1 MGIKIYQVDAFTDLP
16 YKGNPAAVCLLE
28 EARDETWMQAVA
40 NENNLSE
47 TAFLMTENDG
57 YRLRW
62 FTPKNEVKLCGHAT
76 LASAHILYKEK
87 LLPLN
92 RQARFFT
99 LSGLLTA
106 QYCENT
112 GLIELD
118 FPATSVISCKPPSG
132 LVEALGVKPS
142 FVGRSDDDYLIEV
155 ASENEVQAVS
165 PDFGRLAQVS
175 CRGVIVTALSSSKE
189 YDFVS
194 RFFAPAVGINE
205 DPVTGS
211 AHCRLTPYWQAKLKK
226 NEFTAF
232 QASKRGGFLQLVMT
246 GDRIRIGGKAVTVLK
261 GELIE

>member
-1 MGIKIYQVDAFTDLP
+1 MGVTIYQVDAFTDKP

-28 EARDETWMQAVA
+28 ETREDAWMQAVA

-47 TAFLMTENDG
+47 TAFMIPENDG
-57 YRLRW
+57 YKLRW

-106 QYCENT
+106 SYHEDT

-118 FPATSVISCKPPSG
+118 FPATTVIPCEAPCG
-132 LVEALGVKPS
+132 LVESLGVKPI
-142 FVGRSDDDYLIEV
+142 FIGRSDDDYLIEV
-155 ASENEVQAVS
+155 SSEDEVKEAA
-165 PDFGRLAQVS
+165 PDFGRLIQVS
-175 CRGVIVTALSSSKE
+175 CRGVIVTALSASKN
-189 YDFVS
+189 YDFIS
-194 RFFAPAVGINE
+194 RFFAPAVGVNE

-226 NEFTAF
+226 NEFIAY
-232 QASKRGGFLQLVMT
+232 QASKRGGFLQLLAA
-246 GDRIRIGGKAVTVLK
+246 GDRVRIRGKAVTVLK
-261 GELIE
+261 GELLE